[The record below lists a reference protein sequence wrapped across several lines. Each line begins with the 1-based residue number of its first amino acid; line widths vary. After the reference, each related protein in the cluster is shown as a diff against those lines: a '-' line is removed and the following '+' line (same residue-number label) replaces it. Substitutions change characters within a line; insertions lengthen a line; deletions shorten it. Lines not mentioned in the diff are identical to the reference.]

1 MTAFTLAPQIAAE
14 STPIAELG
22 LSLLL
27 AKTTAPYPWLILVP
41 RRAATEITD
50 LAAEDRGRLIEE
62 VATASRALKSV
73 TGCEKLNI
81 AALGNIVRQLHV
93 HLIARSP
100 ADPGW
105 PEPVWAAASAPPL
118 TRDEIGQLVAGVRAE
133 IAV

>member
-1 MTAFTLAPQIAAE
+1 MDPFALAPEIAAE
-14 STPIAELG
+14 STSIAELG

-41 RRAATEITD
+41 RRSVTEITD
-50 LAAEDRGRLIEE
+50 LAAEDRGMLIEE
-62 VATASRALKSV
+62 VATASRALRAV

-100 ADPGW
+100 TDPGW
-105 PEPVWAAASAPPL
+105 PEPVWAAAAAPPL
-118 TRDEIGQLVAGVRAE
+118 TGDAIGRLVAAVRAE
-133 IAV
+133 ISA